1 MADISALNPVS
12 APQNAPTDLQISAR
26 AKATEFEGVFL
37 SMMIKEMF
45 SGLRT
50 EGDFTGGFGE
60 EMFRGMMAD
69 QYAESIAKSG
79 GIGLSDQIYNEILA
93 QQEIG

>member
-1 MADISALNPVS
+1 MLEISALNSTQPQ
-12 APQNAPTDLQISAR
+12 QNALTDQQISAR
-26 AKATEFEGVFL
+26 AKAIEFEGVFL

-60 EMFRGMMAD
+60 EMFRGLMAD
-69 QYAESIAKSG
+69 QYAESIAKTG
-79 GIGLSDQIYNEILA
+79 GIGLSDQIYQEIMA
-93 QQEIG
+93 QQEVQ

>member
-1 MADISALNPVS
+1 MSEIPTLNTAS
-12 APQNAPTDLQISAR
+12 PQQSTQTNQQLSAR

-60 EMFRGMMAD
+60 EMFRGMMAE
-69 QYAESIAKSG
+69 QYAEAIAQSG
-79 GIGLSDQIYNEILA
+79 GIGLSDQIYQEILA
-93 QQEIG
+93 QQEV

>member
-1 MADISALNPVS
+1 MSEIAGLNL
-12 APQNAPTDLQISAR
+12 APSQQNAPTDQQISAR

-37 SMMIKEMF
+37 SMMIKDMF

-69 QYAESIAKSG
+69 QYAEAIAQSG
-79 GIGLSDQIYNEILA
+79 GIGLSDQIYTEILA
-93 QQEIG
+93 RQEVQ